1 MMGIGDTC
9 TCIMIIFYDVK
20 DDFVLRLLSI
30 NGLCCEFTDS
40 FRALSQL
47 GKLSLYASL
56 LS

>member
-20 DDFVLRLLSI
+20 DDFVLRLLSV